1 MGLVIL
7 PLLLLVMYWFLIR
20 PQQKRMKEQQAL
32 LRSLEVGDDVLTSAG
47 IYGTI
52 SELDGNTVFMLVADG
67 VEIKVTKESV
77 VQKVTYADVPAE

>member
-47 IYGTI
+47 IYGTV